1 MFEEMARVVADNEID
16 AQQEELSDED
26 NETSNLIGPTPPR
39 KPACR
44 RSLCK
49 GLILSLAGIL
59 FLLMMI
65 QLWSDYGTYIQTQ
78 TFPPKLMSM
87 GTYCR
92 NGTQQASYRP
102 FDCDYIEKLIC
113 IVEKPSSVYVHATPH
128 SDHSWANDQLVV
140 EPHKSPECIDLIV
153 WTI

>member
-1 MFEEMARVVADNEID
+1 MARVVADDEIN
-16 AQQEELSDED
+16 AQQEELSDEEL
-26 NETSNLIGPTPPR
+26 NETSNLIGTTPPR
-39 KPACR
+39 KPSCR
-44 RSLCK
+44 KSLCK
-49 GLILSLAGIL
+49 GLILSTAGIL

-87 GTYCR
+87 GSYCR

-102 FDCDYIEKLIC
+102 FACDYIEKLIC
-113 IVEKPSSVYVHATPH
+113 IVEKPSSVYVLSTPH
-128 SDHSWANDQLVV
+128 SDHSWTNDQLVV
-140 EPHKSPECIDLIV
+140 EPHTSPECIDLIV